1 MSCVVAMSEKCHIFG
16 YLQIG
21 RPPMPRGT
29 RVGTPVCSTP
39 KRIRRGQASMDEL
52 AIFSNS
58 MVIRNK
64 SDSINIKSKYQNCDW
79 SRSLDIAYRERIH
92 GFRKDPSSGTSTS
105 RALFVSLRGMANE
118 DLIVSHIVKTYP
130 TARDDLSVL
139 SDLSFALNRRESLAV
154 TGPSGI
160 GKSTLL
166 HILGTL
172 DRPTSGSVRLLEEDP
187 FALNEAGQARFR
199 SKHIGFIFQDHHLMP
214 QLNVLENTLLPA
226 LAIGRIGREHTER
239 AQELLEAVGLS
250 DRLTHLPSELSGGER
265 ERVAVA
271 RSMLLRPTLILA
283 DEPTGNLDPQN
294 AQKIGQLLLDLQQR
308 ENTLLVVV
316 THSMEL
322 ASKMSRQLP
331 LSRVI

>member
-1 MSCVVAMSEKCHIFG
+1 
-16 YLQIG
+16 
-21 RPPMPRGT
+21 
-29 RVGTPVCSTP
+29 
-39 KRIRRGQASMDEL
+39 
-52 AIFSNS
+52 
-58 MVIRNK
+58 
-64 SDSINIKSKYQNCDW
+64 
-79 SRSLDIAYRERIH
+79 
-92 GFRKDPSSGTSTS
+92 
-105 RALFVSLRGMANE
+105 MANE
-118 DLIVSHIVKTYP
+118 DLVVSNLVKTYT
-130 TARDDLSVL
+130 TAREPLSVL
-139 SDLSFALNRRESLAV
+139 SDISFTLNRRESLAV

-172 DRPTSGSVRLLEEDP
+172 DHPTSGSVSLLGENP

-226 LAIGRIGREHTER
+226 LANGKIAKEHSAR
-239 AQELLEAVGLS
+239 ARELLEAVGLS
-250 DRLTHLPSELSGGER
+250 DRLVHLPSELSGGER

-294 AQKIGQLLLDLQQR
+294 AQKIGQLLIDLQQR

-331 LSRVI
+331 LSKVT

>member
-1 MSCVVAMSEKCHIFG
+1 
-16 YLQIG
+16 
-21 RPPMPRGT
+21 
-29 RVGTPVCSTP
+29 
-39 KRIRRGQASMDEL
+39 
-52 AIFSNS
+52 
-58 MVIRNK
+58 
-64 SDSINIKSKYQNCDW
+64 
-79 SRSLDIAYRERIH
+79 
-92 GFRKDPSSGTSTS
+92 
-105 RALFVSLRGMANE
+105 MANE

-130 TARDDLSVL
+130 TARDDLSAL
-139 SDLSFALNRRESLAV
+139 SDLSFTLNRGESLAV

-172 DRPTSGSVRLLEEDP
+172 DHPTSGSVRLLGEDP

-226 LAIGRIGREHTER
+226 LAIGSIGREHTQR
-239 AQELLEAVGLS
+239 AQELLDAVGLS
-250 DRLTHLPSELSGGER
+250 DRLAHLPSELSGGER

-308 ENTLLVVV
+308 EKTLLVVV

-322 ASKMSRQLP
+322 AAKMSRQLP

>member
-1 MSCVVAMSEKCHIFG
+1 MTK
-16 YLQIG
+16 
-21 RPPMPRGT
+21 
-29 RVGTPVCSTP
+29 
-39 KRIRRGQASMDEL
+39 
-52 AIFSNS
+52 
-58 MVIRNK
+58 
-64 SDSINIKSKYQNCDW
+64 
-79 SRSLDIAYRERIH
+79 
-92 GFRKDPSSGTSTS
+92 
-105 RALFVSLRGMANE
+105 E
-118 DLIVSHIVKTYP
+118 DLIVTHIRKTYP
-130 TARDDLSVL
+130 TAIDELSVL
-139 SDLSFALNRRESLAV
+139 HDINFTLNRRESLAV

-172 DRPTSGSVRLLEEDP
+172 DHPTSGTVRLLDEDP

-226 LAIGRIGREHTER
+226 LANGRIRREHNDR
-239 AQELLEAVGLS
+239 ARELLEAVGLS
-250 DRLTHLPSELSGGER
+250 DRLAHLPSELSGGER

-331 LSRVI
+331 LSKVI

>member
-1 MSCVVAMSEKCHIFG
+1 
-16 YLQIG
+16 
-21 RPPMPRGT
+21 
-29 RVGTPVCSTP
+29 
-39 KRIRRGQASMDEL
+39 
-52 AIFSNS
+52 
-58 MVIRNK
+58 
-64 SDSINIKSKYQNCDW
+64 
-79 SRSLDIAYRERIH
+79 
-92 GFRKDPSSGTSTS
+92 
-105 RALFVSLRGMANE
+105 MANE

-139 SDLSFALNRRESLAV
+139 SDLSFTLNRGESLAV

-172 DRPTSGSVRLLEEDP
+172 DHPTSGSVRLLGEDP

-226 LAIGRIGREHTER
+226 LAIGSIGREHTQR
-239 AQELLEAVGLS
+239 AQELLDAVGLS
-250 DRLTHLPSELSGGER
+250 DRLAHLPSELSGGER

-308 ENTLLVVV
+308 EKTLLVVV

-322 ASKMSRQLP
+322 AAKMSRQLP

>member
-1 MSCVVAMSEKCHIFG
+1 
-16 YLQIG
+16 
-21 RPPMPRGT
+21 MPT
-29 RVGTPVCSTP
+29 
-39 KRIRRGQASMDEL
+39 
-52 AIFSNS
+52 
-58 MVIRNK
+58 
-64 SDSINIKSKYQNCDW
+64 
-79 SRSLDIAYRERIH
+79 
-92 GFRKDPSSGTSTS
+92 
-105 RALFVSLRGMANE
+105 E
-118 DLIVSHIVKTYP
+118 DLVVSNLVKTYP
-130 TARDDLSVL
+130 TSHDSLSVL
-139 SDLSFALNRRESLAV
+139 SDVSFSLNRRESLAV

-172 DRPTSGSVRLLEEDP
+172 DRPTHGSVRLLGEDP
-187 FALNEAGQARFR
+187 FALDEAGQARFR

-226 LAIGRIGREHTER
+226 LANGRIGREHTER
-239 AQELLEAVGLS
+239 ARELLDAVGLS
-250 DRLTHLPSELSGGER
+250 DRLAHLPSELSGGER

-294 AQKIGQLLLDLQQR
+294 AHKIGQLLLDLQQR

-331 LSRVI
+331 LSKVI